1 MTPKNGTLPVY
12 VGRYN
17 LRGYGL
23 GGTIVSNIFK
33 YAIPF
38 LKPIAKQ
45 VLSRVKKEAFRAGRE
60 IAQDVFVNKVSPKKA
75 IKNRGK
81 QVFKRVASDIP
92 KQSGSG
98 KPSSKRQTIRDIFAK
113 QTTKRKAPV
122 NKKKTAKKKRTS

>member
-1 MTPKNGTLPVY
+1 MTQKGNGLPVF

-17 LRGYGL
+17 VRGYGL

-33 YAIPF
+33 YAIPI

-45 VLSRVKKEAFRAGRE
+45 ILARAKTEAFRTGRE
-60 IAQDVFVNKVSPKKA
+60 IAQDVFIHKVSPKRA

-81 QVFKRVASDIP
+81 QALKRVASDIP

-98 KPSSKRQTIRDIFAK
+98 KQRKRTSQTIRDIFTK
-113 QTTKRKAPV
+113 QSRKRKGET
-122 NKKKTAKKKRTS
+122 KKKPAKKKRTA